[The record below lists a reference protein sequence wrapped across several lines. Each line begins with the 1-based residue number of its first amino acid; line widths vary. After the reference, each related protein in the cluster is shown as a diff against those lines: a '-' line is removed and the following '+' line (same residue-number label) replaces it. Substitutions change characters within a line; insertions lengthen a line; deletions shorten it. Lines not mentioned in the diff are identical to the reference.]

1 MKEKKFLFTPG
12 PINTSPTV
20 KQAMLRDVGSR
31 EPDFLAVVRDIRHRL
46 LALSGVSQED
56 GYEAI
61 PMQGS
66 GTFAI
71 ESVICSTMGPEDRLL
86 VLVNGAYGRRIH
98 QIAQRW
104 GIRCDLMEWAENQVP
119 ELHRVE
125 QQLASDP
132 GYTHLAAVHCETTS
146 GIVNPVEL
154 IGRVALGYG
163 CRFMVDAMSSFA
175 AIPVDVAEA
184 NIDFL
189 VASANKCLEAVPG
202 FAFVIANRVVLQQ
215 RPCPPRTLSL
225 DLLEQW
231 QELEASGQF
240 RFTPPTHAMLAC
252 HQALVEL
259 EQEGGID
266 ARAARYRQNQQT
278 LLREMSRLG
287 FRAYVPPEQQSP
299 VITAFGYPA
308 DPKFNFEVFC
318 ERLGD
323 RGMVIYPGKVARVE
337 SFRIGSIGQI
347 GSQDVEAL
355 VGAVEAVLGE
365 MGVRVP
371 IDTARAGGNEA

>member
-1 MKEKKFLFTPG
+1 
-12 PINTSPTV
+12 
-20 KQAMLRDVGSR
+20 
-31 EPDFLAVVRDIRHRL
+31 
-46 LALSGVSQED
+46 
-56 GYEAI
+56 
-61 PMQGS
+61 
-66 GTFAI
+66 
-71 ESVICSTMGPEDRLL
+71 
-86 VLVNGAYGRRIH
+86 
-98 QIAQRW
+98 
-104 GIRCDLMEWAENQVP
+104 
-119 ELHRVE
+119 
-125 QQLASDP
+125 
-132 GYTHLAAVHCETTS
+132 
-146 GIVNPVEL
+146 
-154 IGRVALGYG
+154 
-163 CRFMVDAMSSFA
+163 
-175 AIPVDVAEA
+175 
-184 NIDFL
+184 
-189 VASANKCLEAVPG
+189 
-202 FAFVIANRVVLQQ
+202 
-215 RPCPPRTLSL
+215 
-225 DLLEQW
+225 
-231 QELEASGQF
+231 QF

-323 RGMVIYPGKVARVE
+323 RGMVIYPGKVARIE

-347 GSQDVEAL
+347 FSKDVEAL